1 MVLLAFALTGPWALF
16 GQDTTAPQEE
26 ELNWDEL
33 YNDPGSVNKLFVG
46 FQPIYGELFKT
57 NVNAGFG
64 IESWYVVKNK
74 ATLHTSFR
82 MPYHSYFFDFAR
94 NNAKRNSNVDNK
106 PGVFNHIELGGT
118 WHFRDFQT
126 DDSVKMMVFDKTPNR
141 RDLAA
146 HEGRHIVI
154 PAKLRKIYGGRLG
167 AVIWSSTTDINQ
179 AMEQQGLVHGDLT
192 NSSGAGLPADYVN
205 STGELQPLSVFS
217 NISSAGL
224 YLGGSM
230 TWIRNVA
237 ITVEDHDS
245 SVDDLLLTTFFDLLL
260 SPYLALDDIEYG
272 GDVYSTQALALKK
285 FGFRAGVEGR
295 FNRTWSW
302 AYGAELGYRP
312 SLENRGFF
320 ILAKI
325 GFPVYGTNLKKK
337 VPALTD

>member
-1 MVLLAFALTGPWALF
+1 
-16 GQDTTAPQEE
+16 
-26 ELNWDEL
+26 
-33 YNDPGSVNKLFVG
+33 
-46 FQPIYGELFKT
+46 
-57 NVNAGFG
+57 
-64 IESWYVVKNK
+64 
-74 ATLHTSFR
+74 
-82 MPYHSYFFDFAR
+82 
-94 NNAKRNSNVDNK
+94 
-106 PGVFNHIELGGT
+106 
-118 WHFRDFQT
+118 
-126 DDSVKMMVFDKTPNR
+126 
-141 RDLAA
+141 
-146 HEGRHIVI
+146 
-154 PAKLRKIYGGRLG
+154 
-167 AVIWSSTTDINQ
+167 
-179 AMEQQGLVHGDLT
+179 MEQQGLVHGDLT

-260 SPYLALDDIEYG
+260 SPHLALDDIEYG
-272 GDVYSTQALALKK
+272 GDVYSTRALALKK

-320 ILAKI
+320 ILARL